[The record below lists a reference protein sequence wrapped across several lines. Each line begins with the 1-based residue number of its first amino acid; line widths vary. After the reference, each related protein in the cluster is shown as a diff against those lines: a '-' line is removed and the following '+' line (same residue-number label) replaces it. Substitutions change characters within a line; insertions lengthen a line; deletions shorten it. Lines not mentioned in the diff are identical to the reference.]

1 MPSTRKPDDA
11 GTAEVTDTEDVADT
25 AEVADSPVVAEEN
38 SPEAPG
44 EKTSKGADRRG
55 IVVGGVLL
63 AACAGVV
70 VYGVLNT
77 AEKPKQHHVPT
88 SSVTYEVE
96 GEGTA
101 DITYQARSESGDAV
115 VADGVALPWKKTVS
129 VPLGK
134 APLVTITLGEKG
146 GRASCQL
153 AIGGKHVQTATAF
166 GKFGR
171 ATCQGELPSPKPS
184 DAYATGQEGS

>member
-11 GTAEVTDTEDVADT
+11 GTAEVADTEDVADT
-25 AEVADSPVVAEEN
+25 PEVTDTAKVAEEN

-63 AACAGVV
+63 AASAGVV

-77 AEKPKQHHVPT
+77 AAKPEQHHVPT
-88 SSVTYEVE
+88 AAVTYEVE

-101 DITYQARSESGDAV
+101 DITYQARSESGNAV
-115 VADGVALPWKKTVS
+115 VANGVTLPWKKTVN

-153 AIGGKHVQTATAF
+153 AVRGKHVQTATAF

-171 ATCQGELPSPKPS
+171 ATCQGELPAPEPS
-184 DAYATGQEGS
+184 NADATGQEGS

>member
-11 GTAEVTDTEDVADT
+11 GTAKVADTEDVADT
-25 AEVADSPVVAEEN
+25 PEVTDSPEFAEEN
-38 SPEAPG
+38 SSEAPG
-44 EKTSKGADRRG
+44 EKPSKGADRRG

-63 AACAGVV
+63 AASAGVV

-77 AEKPKQHHVPT
+77 AEKPEQHHVPT
-88 SSVTYEVE
+88 AAVTYEVE
-96 GEGTA
+96 GDGTA

-115 VADGVALPWKKTVS
+115 VANGVTLPWKKSVN

-153 AIGGKHVQTATAF
+153 AVRGKHVQTATAF

-171 ATCQGELPSPKPS
+171 ATCQGELPSPEPS
-184 DAYATGQEGS
+184 DAAGHEGS

>member
-1 MPSTRKPDDA
+1 MPSTRKPDGA
-11 GTAEVTDTEDVADT
+11 GTAEVTDTEEVADTPEVADT
-25 AEVADSPVVAEEN
+25 AEVAEEN

-88 SSVTYEVE
+88 ASVTYEVE

-115 VADGVALPWKKTVS
+115 VADGVTLPWKKTVG

-153 AIGGKHVQTATAF
+153 AIRGKHVQTATAF

-171 ATCQGELPSPKPS
+171 ATCQGELPSPEPS

>member
-11 GTAEVTDTEDVADT
+11 GTAEVADTEDVADT
-25 AEVADSPVVAEEN
+25 PEVTDSPEVAEEN
-38 SPEAPG
+38 PPEAPG
-44 EKTSKGADRRG
+44 GKTSKGADRRG

-63 AACAGVV
+63 AASAGVV

-77 AEKPKQHHVPT
+77 AEKPEQHHVPT
-88 SSVTYEVE
+88 AAVTYEVE
-96 GEGTA
+96 GDGTA

-115 VADGVALPWKKTVS
+115 VANGVTLPWKKTVN

-153 AIGGKHVQTATAF
+153 AVRGRHVQTATAF
-166 GKFGR
+166 GRFGR
-171 ATCQGELPSPKPS
+171 ATCQGELPSPEPS
-184 DAYATGQEGS
+184 DANAAGQEGS